1 MRIWSLHPSLLD
13 RRALVACW
21 RETLLAQKVLRG
33 LTRGYTNHPQL
44 IRFRAHPQPLEA
56 VAAYLSGLADEADAR
71 GYSFNRALIGGGED
85 GAGENSAG
93 KNCTDKANKNG
104 AAKAENPYASVALIP
119 VPLGQLEYELAFL
132 RHKVAGRDPEWE
144 HRLSERLA
152 AGWRRARIRF
162 LKWLQALLSLGRRRK
177 SSKNVNIVMPRR

>member
-71 GYSFNRALIGGGED
+71 GYSFNRALIGAGED
-85 GAGENSAG
+85 SA
-93 KNCTDKANKNG
+93 DKNG
-104 AAKAENPYASVALIP
+104 ADKSGNPYASVAHIP

-132 RHKVAGRDPEWE
+132 QHKVAGRDPEWV

-152 AGWRRARIRF
+152 ARGELAACAHPLFEVVPGAIEPWEKTKDF
-162 LKWLQALLSLGRRRK
+162 
-177 SSKNVNIVMPRR
+177 

>member
-56 VAAYLSGLADEADAR
+56 VAAYLWGLADEADAR
-71 GYSFNRALIGGGED
+71 GYSFNRALIG
-85 GAGENSAG
+85 AGENSTG
-93 KNCTDKANKNG
+93 KNSSGKNDTDKNG
-104 AAKAENPYASVALIP
+104 ADKAEDPYASVARIP

-132 RHKVAGRDPEWE
+132 QHKVTGRDPEWE

-152 AGWRRARIRF
+152 ARGELAACAHPLFEVVPGAIEPWEKTKDF
-162 LKWLQALLSLGRRRK
+162 
-177 SSKNVNIVMPRR
+177 

>member
-71 GYSFNRALIGGGED
+71 GYSFNRALIG
-85 GAGENSAG
+85 AGEEGTSENGAG
-93 KNCTDKANKNG
+93 KNSADR
-104 AAKAENPYASVALIP
+104 AENPYASVAPIP
-119 VPLGQLEYELAFL
+119 APLGQLEYELAFL
-132 RHKVAGRDPEWE
+132 QHKVAGRDPEWE
-144 HRLSERLA
+144 QQLSERLA
-152 AGWRRARIRF
+152 ARGELAACAHPLFEVIPGAIEPWEKTKDF
-162 LKWLQALLSLGRRRK
+162 
-177 SSKNVNIVMPRR
+177 

>member
-21 RETLLAQKVLRG
+21 RETLLAEKVLRG

-56 VAAYLSGLADEADAR
+56 VAVYLSRLADEADAR
-71 GYSFNRALIGGGED
+71 GYSFNRALIGAGED
-85 GAGENSAG
+85 SASENTSGENGADKNSA
-93 KNCTDKANKNG
+93 DR
-104 AAKAENPYASVALIP
+104 AENPYASVSRIP

-132 RHKVAGRDPEWE
+132 QHKVAGRDPEWE
-144 HRLSERLA
+144 HQLSGRLA
-152 AGWRRARIRF
+152 ARGELAACAHPLFEVVPGAIEPWE
-162 LKWLQALLSLGRRRK
+162 KT
-177 SSKNVNIVMPRR
+177 KNF

>member
-1 MRIWSLHPSLLD
+1 MRIWSLHPCLLD

-56 VAAYLSGLADEADAR
+56 VATYLSGLADEADAR
-71 GYSFNRALIGGGED
+71 GYSFNRALIG
-85 GAGENSAG
+85 AGENSTG
-93 KNCTDKANKNG
+93 KNSSGKNGTDKNCTG
-104 AAKAENPYASVALIP
+104 KAENPYASVARIP

-132 RHKVAGRDPEWE
+132 QHKVAGRDPEWE
-144 HRLSERLA
+144 HRLNERLA
-152 AGWRRARIRF
+152 ARGELAACAHPLFEVVPGAIEPWEKTKDF
-162 LKWLQALLSLGRRRK
+162 
-177 SSKNVNIVMPRR
+177 

>member
-1 MRIWSLHPSLLD
+1 MRIWSLHPCLLD

-33 LTRGYTNHPQL
+33 LTRGYTNHSQL

-56 VAAYLSGLADEADAR
+56 VAAYLSGLADDADAR
-71 GYSFNRALIGGGED
+71 GYSFNRALIG
-85 GAGENSAG
+85 AGESVG
-93 KNCTDKANKNG
+93 KNCADKV
-104 AAKAENPYASVALIP
+104 ENPYASVARIP

-144 HRLSERLA
+144 QRLSERLA
-152 AGWRRARIRF
+152 ARGELAARAH
-162 LKWLQALLSLGRRRK
+162 LLFEVVPGAIEPWEK
-177 SSKNVNIVMPRR
+177 TKDF

>member
-44 IRFRAHPQPLEA
+44 IRFRAHPLPLEA

-71 GYSFNRALIGGGED
+71 GYSFNRALIGAGED
-85 GAGENSAG
+85 STSEHGAGNNSA
-93 KNCTDKANKNG
+93 DKA
-104 AAKAENPYASVALIP
+104 EDPYASVARIP

-132 RHKVAGRDPEWE
+132 QHKVAGRDPEWE
-144 HRLSERLA
+144 HQLSERLA
-152 AGWRRARIRF
+152 ARGTLAACAHPLFEVVPGAIEPWEKTKDF
-162 LKWLQALLSLGRRRK
+162 
-177 SSKNVNIVMPRR
+177 

>member
-13 RRALVACW
+13 CRALVACW

-71 GYSFNRALIGGGED
+71 GYSFNRALIG
-85 GAGENSAG
+85 AGESVG
-93 KNCTDKANKNG
+93 KNCADKV
-104 AAKAENPYASVALIP
+104 ENPYASVALIP

-132 RHKVAGRDPEWE
+132 QHKVAGRDPEWE
-144 HRLSERLA
+144 QRLSERLA
-152 AGWRRARIRF
+152 VRGELAACAHPLFEVVPGAIEPWEKTKEF
-162 LKWLQALLSLGRRRK
+162 
-177 SSKNVNIVMPRR
+177 

>member
-21 RETLLAQKVLRG
+21 RETLLAQKVLQG

-44 IRFRAHPQPLEA
+44 IRFRTHPQPLEA

-71 GYSFNRALIGGGED
+71 GYSFNRALIGAGEE

-93 KNCTDKANKNG
+93 KNSAG
-104 AAKAENPYASVALIP
+104 KAENPYASVVRIP

-144 HRLSERLA
+144 HQLRERLA
-152 AGWRRARIRF
+152 T
-162 LKWLQALLSLGRRRK
+162 LGELAACAHPLFELIPGAIEPWEK
-177 SSKNVNIVMPRR
+177 TKDF

>member
-56 VAAYLSGLADEADAR
+56 VATYLSGLADEADAR
-71 GYSFNRALIGGGED
+71 GYSFNRALIGED
-85 GAGENSAG
+85 KNSASENSA
-93 KNCTDKANKNG
+93 D
-104 AAKAENPYASVALIP
+104 KAENPYASVVRIP

-152 AGWRRARIRF
+152 ARGELAACAHPLFEVVPGAIEPWEKTKDF
-162 LKWLQALLSLGRRRK
+162 
-177 SSKNVNIVMPRR
+177 

>member
-1 MRIWSLHPSLLD
+1 MRIWSLRPCLLD

-56 VAAYLSGLADEADAR
+56 VATYLSGLADEADAR
-71 GYSFNRALIGGGED
+71 GYSFNRALIGAGED
-85 GAGENSAG
+85 DAGENSAG
-93 KNCTDKANKNG
+93 KNGTSNNGTGKNCADKA
-104 AAKAENPYASVALIP
+104 EDPYASVARIP

-132 RHKVAGRDPEWE
+132 QHKVAGRDPEWE

-152 AGWRRARIRF
+152 ARGTLAACAHPLFEVVPGAIEPWEKTKDF
-162 LKWLQALLSLGRRRK
+162 
-177 SSKNVNIVMPRR
+177 

>member
-71 GYSFNRALIGGGED
+71 GYSFNRALIDAGED
-85 GAGENSAG
+85 DTGDNSAG
-93 KNCTDKANKNG
+93 KNGADKA
-104 AAKAENPYASVALIP
+104 EDPYASVALIP

-132 RHKVAGRDPEWE
+132 QHKVAGRDPEWE
-144 HRLSERLA
+144 HQLSERLA
-152 AGWRRARIRF
+152 ARGKLAACAHPLFEVVPGTIEPWE
-162 LKWLQALLSLGRRRK
+162 KT
-177 SSKNVNIVMPRR
+177 KNF

>member
-71 GYSFNRALIGGGED
+71 GYSFNRALIGAGED
-85 GAGENSAG
+85 STGENREDKNSADKHG
-93 KNCTDKANKNG
+93 ADKA
-104 AAKAENPYASVALIP
+104 EDPYATVARIS

-132 RHKVAGRDPEWE
+132 QHKVAGRDPEWE
-144 HRLSERLA
+144 HQLSERLA
-152 AGWRRARIRF
+152 ARGELAACAHPLFEVVPGAIEPWEKTKDF
-162 LKWLQALLSLGRRRK
+162 
-177 SSKNVNIVMPRR
+177 

>member
-1 MRIWSLHPSLLD
+1 MRIWSLRPCLLD

-71 GYSFNRALIGGGED
+71 GYSFNRALV
-85 GAGENSAG
+85 GAGEDSTG
-93 KNCTDKANKNG
+93 KNSSGKNDTDKNG
-104 AAKAENPYASVALIP
+104 ADKAEDPYASVARIP

-132 RHKVAGRDPEWE
+132 QHKVAGRDPEWE
-144 HRLSERLA
+144 HRLSERLTARGELA
-152 AGWRRARIRF
+152 ACAHPLFEVVPEAIEPWEKTKDF
-162 LKWLQALLSLGRRRK
+162 
-177 SSKNVNIVMPRR
+177 

>member
-71 GYSFNRALIGGGED
+71 GYSFNRALIG
-85 GAGENSAG
+85 AGE
-93 KNCTDKANKNG
+93 NCTDKADKNG
-104 AAKAENPYASVALIP
+104 ANKAGNPYASVARVP

-132 RHKVAGRDPEWE
+132 QHKVAGRDPEWE
-144 HRLSERLA
+144 QRLSERLA
-152 AGWRRARIRF
+152 ARGELAACAHPLFEVVPGAIEPWEKTKDF
-162 LKWLQALLSLGRRRK
+162 
-177 SSKNVNIVMPRR
+177 

>member
-1 MRIWSLHPSLLD
+1 MRIWSLHPCLLD

-71 GYSFNRALIGGGED
+71 GYSFNRALIG
-85 GAGENSAG
+85 AGENSTG
-93 KNCTDKANKNG
+93 KNSSGKNGTDKNCTG
-104 AAKAENPYASVALIP
+104 KAENPYASVARIP

-132 RHKVAGRDPEWE
+132 QHKVAGRDPEWE
-144 HRLSERLA
+144 HRLNERLA
-152 AGWRRARIRF
+152 ARGELVACAHPLFEVVPGAIEPWEKTKDF
-162 LKWLQALLSLGRRRK
+162 
-177 SSKNVNIVMPRR
+177 

>member
-1 MRIWSLHPSLLD
+1 MRIWSLHPCLLD

-71 GYSFNRALIGGGED
+71 GYSFNRALIGAGED
-85 GAGENSAG
+85 STNENSAG
-93 KNCTDKANKNG
+93 KNGTSNNGTGKNCADKA
-104 AAKAENPYASVALIP
+104 EDPYASVARIP

-132 RHKVAGRDPEWE
+132 QHKVAGRDPEWE
-144 HRLSERLA
+144 HQLSGRLA
-152 AGWRRARIRF
+152 ARGELAACAHPLFEVVPGAIEPWEKTKDF
-162 LKWLQALLSLGRRRK
+162 
-177 SSKNVNIVMPRR
+177 

>member
-1 MRIWSLHPSLLD
+1 MRIWSLHPCLLD

-71 GYSFNRALIGGGED
+71 GYSFNRALIGAGED
-85 GAGENSAG
+85 DAGEHIAG
-93 KNCTDKANKNG
+93 KNDADKSCADKADKNS
-104 AAKAENPYASVALIP
+104 ADKEENTYASVALIP

-144 HRLSERLA
+144 HRLSERLTARGELA
-152 AGWRRARIRF
+152 ACAHPLFEVVPGAIEPWEKTKDF
-162 LKWLQALLSLGRRRK
+162 
-177 SSKNVNIVMPRR
+177 

>member
-1 MRIWSLHPSLLD
+1 MRIWSLHPCLLD

-71 GYSFNRALIGGGED
+71 GYSFNRALIGAGED
-85 GAGENSAG
+85 STNENSAG
-93 KNCTDKANKNG
+93 KNGTSNNGTGKNCADKA
-104 AAKAENPYASVALIP
+104 EDPYASVARIP

-132 RHKVAGRDPEWE
+132 QHKVAGRDTEWE
-144 HRLSERLA
+144 HRLSGRLA
-152 AGWRRARIRF
+152 ARGELAACAHPLFEVVPGAIEPWEKTKDF
-162 LKWLQALLSLGRRRK
+162 
-177 SSKNVNIVMPRR
+177 

>member
-71 GYSFNRALIGGGED
+71 GYSFNRELIGAGED
-85 GAGENSAG
+85 GAGESCADKADKNSA
-93 KNCTDKANKNG
+93 N
-104 AAKAENPYASVALIP
+104 KAENPYASVALIP
-119 VPLGQLEYELAFL
+119 VALGQLEYELAFL

-152 AGWRRARIRF
+152 AR
-162 LKWLQALLSLGRRRK
+162 GRLAACAHPLFEVVPGAIEPWEK
-177 SSKNVNIVMPRR
+177 TKDF

>member
-71 GYSFNRALIGGGED
+71 GYSFNRALIGAGED
-85 GAGENSAG
+85 GAG
-93 KNCTDKANKNG
+93 KNCTDKADKNG
-104 AAKAENPYASVALIP
+104 TDKAENPYASVTLIP

-132 RHKVAGRDPEWE
+132 QHKMAGRDPEWE
-144 HRLSERLA
+144 QRLSERLA
-152 AGWRRARIRF
+152 ARGELAACAHPLFEVVPGAIEPWEKTKDF
-162 LKWLQALLSLGRRRK
+162 
-177 SSKNVNIVMPRR
+177 

>member
-1 MRIWSLHPSLLD
+1 MRIWSLHPCLLD

-71 GYSFNRALIGGGED
+71 GYSCNRALIG
-85 GAGENSAG
+85 AGESVG
-93 KNCTDKANKNG
+93 KNCVDKV
-104 AAKAENPYASVALIP
+104 ENPYASVARIP

-144 HRLSERLA
+144 QRLSERLA
-152 AGWRRARIRF
+152 ARGELAARAHPLFEVVPGAIEPWEKTKDF
-162 LKWLQALLSLGRRRK
+162 
-177 SSKNVNIVMPRR
+177 

>member
-1 MRIWSLHPSLLD
+1 MRIWSLHPCLLD

-56 VAAYLSGLADEADAR
+56 VAAYLARLADAADAR
-71 GYSFNRALIGGGED
+71 GYSFNRALIGAGEH

-93 KNCTDKANKNG
+93 KNGTGKNCADKA
-104 AAKAENPYASVALIP
+104 EDPYASVALIP

-132 RHKVAGRDPEWE
+132 QHKVAGRDPEWE

-152 AGWRRARIRF
+152 ARGELAACAHPLFEVVPGAIEPWEKTKDF
-162 LKWLQALLSLGRRRK
+162 
-177 SSKNVNIVMPRR
+177 

>member
-1 MRIWSLHPSLLD
+1 MRIWSLHPCLLD

-56 VAAYLSGLADEADAR
+56 VAAYLLGLADEADAR
-71 GYSFNRALIGGGED
+71 GYSFNRALIG
-85 GAGENSAG
+85 AGEEGADESAG
-93 KNCTDKANKNG
+93 KNGANKNG
-104 AAKAENPYASVALIP
+104 ADKAESPYASVALIP

-132 RHKVAGRDPEWE
+132 RYKVAGRDPEWE
-144 HRLSERLA
+144 HQLRERLA
-152 AGWRRARIRF
+152 ARGELAVCAHPLFEVIPGAIEPWEKTKDF
-162 LKWLQALLSLGRRRK
+162 
-177 SSKNVNIVMPRR
+177 